1 LKNFSA
7 CGIIKLSKS
16 VCFGEEMILGKE
28 FFTRPATE
36 LAPLLLGK
44 YLCRKTQEKVIK
56 VRITETECYFGEED
70 TACHAHKG
78 KTERT
83 EVMYGE
89 GGRAYV
95 YLCYGMHNM
104 LNITTGNEGHPE
116 AVLIRGVEG
125 IIGPGRVTKAL
136 DIDRGLNRALL
147 SLESGLWIEDD
158 GYLPEY
164 KTDVR
169 VGIGYADPCDR
180 DRQWRYI
187 AIDIEK

>member
-1 LKNFSA
+1 
-7 CGIIKLSKS
+7 
-16 VCFGEEMILGKE
+16 MILGKE

-70 TACHAHKG
+70 SACHAHKG
-78 KTERT
+78 RTERT

-158 GYLPEY
+158 GYVAKY

-180 DRQWRYI
+180 DRQGRYI
-187 AIDIEK
+187 ALGDGYEG